1 MVKNKKRNNIKR
13 DKSSHNSKRK
23 RFNPWFAGAIFSIAA
38 SLGVASYYFLNKNEP
53 SINERVQISFEQA
66 KNTADLR
73 QSYLNQLFK
82 KKDSVGVEGWDS
94 FASFVYDPNFS
105 ELTKLQIR
113 KGGNNAS
120 RINEYSPENGLIRL
134 ISTPYFGERNVPL
147 SSYFDKAA
155 FKFCQT
161 EDELLSCLDNES
173 FHAHIFHTG
182 KAHISTELPDK
193 DSSPQL
199 IFDLMSELYSFE
211 KQFFFIELG
220 KRKVRREFIEM
231 FLLPANKLYQKLLI
245 IAEQNDREG
254 AFAKFIKQA
263 LESRPTIQ
271 YFTGEKVFFEDAIK
285 DENLRQKYLEQRSKH
300 LIQALES
307 QYSTKLVDKIFYD
320 PEYKGLDLL
329 INKELADAS
338 SLEEVNYWKNSL
350 VQNED
355 HRSQKDIKCLGK
367 TMILPKKFMQGQ
379 PSDLYFS
386 RDCFDPEFVDSE
398 EEFLSLLDH
407 ELNHALIINK
417 GLPIKK
423 EFSAKHNLDSSMK
436 LDLGSDLNSS
446 CIEVVAYHFQILL
459 IEDGVRKVRDS
470 YRQRAVNSYYR
481 EYEIVRAIADRND
494 DSVES
499 RFANALLDSLIY
511 HPEPKRN

>member
-1 MVKNKKRNNIKR
+1 MLNSVFLGIMVKNNRRNNIKR
-13 DKSSHNSKRK
+13 DKSNYNSKCK

-53 SINERVQISFEQA
+53 SIDERVQISFEQA
-66 KNTADLR
+66 QSNEGLR
-73 QSYLNQLFK
+73 QIY
-82 KKDSVGVEGWDS
+82 
-94 FASFVYDPNFS
+94 
-105 ELTKLQIR
+105 
-113 KGGNNAS
+113 
-120 RINEYSPENGLIRL
+120 
-134 ISTPYFGERNVPL
+134 
-147 SSYFDKAA
+147 
-155 FKFCQT
+155 
-161 EDELLSCLDNES
+161 
-173 FHAHIFHTG
+173 
-182 KAHISTELPDK
+182 
-193 DSSPQL
+193 
-199 IFDLMSELYSFE
+199 
-211 KQFFFIELG
+211 IE
-220 KRKVRREFIEM
+220 
-231 FLLPANKLYQKLLI
+231 QK
-245 IAEQNDREG
+245 
-254 AFAKFIKQA
+254 
-263 LESRPTIQ
+263 
-271 YFTGEKVFFEDAIK
+271 
-285 DENLRQKYLEQRSKH
+285 SKPS
-300 LIQALES
+300 ITSLES
-307 QYSTKLVDKIFYD
+307 QYSTKLVDKIVYD

-329 INKELADAS
+329 INKELADTS
-338 SLEEVNYWKNSL
+338 NPEEINYWKNSL
-350 VQNED
+350 LQNED

-367 TMILPKKFMQGQ
+367 TMILPKKFMHGQ

-386 RDCFDPEFVDSE
+386 KDCFDPEFVDSE

-436 LDLGSDLNSS
+436 LDLGSDLGSS

-511 HPEPKRN
+511 HPGPKRK